1 MTSTQRT
8 GFVLVVISAA
18 GYSFFAILAKFIYES
33 GLTEPLDILI
43 WRFILSTPL
52 IWGVVGFSRRRSAA
66 VPAITGK
73 SLPRRTLL
81 GMGLLFGVVAGS
93 AFFALARLPVSL
105 YTVLIYTYPAM
116 VALGAMLFGERL
128 STRGWIA
135 LALTMVGVVLTVPNL
150 FSGLEGVDPLGVA
163 LVLFNAFSYAAYILL
178 SSRIL
183 RGHNQLM
190 EASAWSVT
198 GSLLLAIGIA
208 LLRGV
213 AVPANLDG
221 WGGLLALA
229 TISTVIPA
237 ITFYA
242 GMPKLGAARAAIVSM
257 IEPVLTLIWAGL
269 LLGERL
275 EPVQV
280 LGAVFIIGSVI
291 LVQARPMETK
301 PLVEVVPVSGQ
312 EQAAG
317 TPGR

>member
-1 MTSTQRT
+1 
-8 GFVLVVISAA
+8 
-18 GYSFFAILAKFIYES
+18 
-33 GLTEPLDILI
+33 
-43 WRFILSTPL
+43 L
-52 IWGVVGFSRRRSAA
+52 IWGVVGFSRRRNTAPL
-66 VPAITGK
+66 VNRKP
-73 SLPRRTLL
+73 LPRRTLL
-81 GMGLLFGVVAGS
+81 GMGVLFGVVAGS

-116 VALGAMLFGERL
+116 VALGAMLFGEHL
-128 STRGWIA
+128 SSRGWIA

-150 FSGLEGVDPLGVA
+150 FSGLTGVDPLGVVF
-163 LVLFNAFSYAAYILL
+163 VLFNAVSYAAYILL

-190 EASAWSVT
+190 EASAWSIT
-198 GSLLLAIGIA
+198 GSLLLAVGVA

-213 AVPANLDG
+213 TIPGEKG

-280 LGAVFIIGSVI
+280 LGAAFIIGSVI
-291 LVQARPMETK
+291 LVQARPMERKSAAK
-301 PLVEVVPVSGQ
+301 PVAVTTQ
-312 EQAAG
+312 EQPIG
-317 TPGR
+317 TPGN